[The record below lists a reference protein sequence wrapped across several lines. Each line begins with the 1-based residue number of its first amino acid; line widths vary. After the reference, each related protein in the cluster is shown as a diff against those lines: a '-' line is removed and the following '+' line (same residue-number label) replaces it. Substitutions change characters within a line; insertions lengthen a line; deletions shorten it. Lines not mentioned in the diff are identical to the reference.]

1 MDEVDFEL
9 WALAV
14 SAMNGCGKCVDAH
27 EKVVRAKG
35 ASEDLVAGII
45 RVASVIQALS
55 EVVDVTAQAGPSARL
70 AGAVL
75 VSA

>member
-1 MDEVDFEL
+1 
-9 WALAV
+9 
-14 SAMNGCGKCVDAH
+14 MNGCGKCVDAH
-27 EKVVRAKG
+27 EKIVREKG

-55 EVVDVTAQAGPSARL
+55 AVVDMPAQANPSARL